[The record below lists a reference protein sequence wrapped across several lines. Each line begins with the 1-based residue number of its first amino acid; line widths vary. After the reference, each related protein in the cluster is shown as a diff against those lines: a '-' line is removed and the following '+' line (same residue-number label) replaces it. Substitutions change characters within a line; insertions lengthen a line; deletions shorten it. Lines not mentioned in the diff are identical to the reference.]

1 MTTAEE
7 ADALN
12 PQALTPGNDAPASS
26 PDSPGQQLRQAR
38 EARKLDTSQVATSLR
53 LAPRAIAAIEQDDY
67 AQLPSPVFIAG
78 YIRSYAKLVGLDPEP
93 LVERFRQLHPK
104 AESPAPHIT
113 SNQHKASE
121 RKASERKASERKASE
136 LKENELEEGEHEG
149 GGLAVFLITV
159 LVILAVAAGGYG
171 WWVSRPGQG
180 LNAPE
185 QATMAPEPNEDLD
198 LELDRQAGQE
208 PGPTT
213 TAAPTADEAATQP
226 PTSSSERQPTA
237 RIETRINPAA
247 ASLPATPGSA
257 GQTAA
262 QTDTD
267 GPASEQVRPARTS
280 AFDQPDRSAPE
291 ATTEPTTAS
300 PEDLA
305 TDTTTAVASQPPG
318 IASPL
323 PRPPSLAEERPRLT
337 RTTPE
342 SAAATAESAAATTAT
357 RPDNAPET
365 TIDTDVDEP
374 AEAAVVLNFSG
385 PCWVDIRDSTG
396 KVLLFGEMARDDR
409 EILGGQPPYSLVLGN
424 TAAAE
429 LSVAGQPYDLSAVSR
444 GNVARFKLD
453 PAEIIAQNTDASASE
468 TSNAGAGE
476 TTND

>member
-121 RKASERKASERKASE
+121 RKASERKASERK
-136 LKENELEEGEHEG
+136 ENELEEGEHEG

-198 LELDRQAGQE
+198 LELDRQADQE

-247 ASLPATPGSA
+247 RLPATPDSA
-257 GQTAA
+257 DQTAA

-300 PEDLA
+300 PEGLA
-305 TDTTTAVASQPPG
+305 TDTTTAVASQPSG

-365 TIDTDVDEP
+365 TTDADIDEP

-409 EILGGQPPYSLVLGN
+409 EILGGQPPYTLVLGN

>member
-12 PQALTPGNDAPASS
+12 PQGLTPGSDAPASS

-38 EARKLDTSQVATSLR
+38 EARNLDISQVATSLR
-53 LAPRAIAAIEQDDY
+53 IAPRAVEAIEQDDY
-67 AQLPSPVFIAG
+67 AHLPSPVFIAG
-78 YIRSYAKLVGLDPEP
+78 YIRSYAKLVGLDPDP
-93 LVERFRQLHPK
+93 LVERFRHLHPK
-104 AESPAPHIT
+104 AESPARHGTPY
-113 SNQHKASE
+113 QRKESE
-121 RKASERKASERKASE
+121 RKESERKES
-136 LKENELEEGEHEG
+136 ELEEGEHEDD
-149 GGLAVFLITV
+149 GLAVYLIAV

-171 WWVSRPGQG
+171 WWVSQPGQG

-198 LELDRQAGQE
+198 LERDRQADQE

-213 TAAPTADEAATQP
+213 TAAPTADAAATQP

-247 ASLPATPGSA
+247 RLPATPDSA
-257 GQTAA
+257 DQTAA
-262 QTDTD
+262 QIDTD
-267 GPASEQVRPARTS
+267 GPATEQDRPSQTS
-280 AFDQPDRSAPE
+280 ASDQLDASGPV

-300 PEDLA
+300 SDDLT
-305 TDTTTAVASQPPG
+305 TDRRTAAASQPSAVP
-318 IASPL
+318 SPL

-365 TIDTDVDEP
+365 TTDTDVDEP
-374 AEAAVVLNFSG
+374 AAAAVVLNFSG

-453 PAEIIAQNTDASASE
+453 PAEIIAQNTDARASE
-468 TSNAGAGE
+468 TPNAGAGE

>member
-121 RKASERKASERKASE
+121 RKASERKASE

-198 LELDRQAGQE
+198 LELDRQADQE

-280 AFDQPDRSAPE
+280 AFNQLDRSAPE

-305 TDTTTAVASQPPG
+305 TDTTMAVASQPPG

-365 TIDTDVDEP
+365 TTDADIDEP

-409 EILGGQPPYSLVLGN
+409 EILGGQPPYTLVLGN